1 MKKRQTIKSK
11 GTASK
16 LFDIESKERLSS
28 KNIESLSDHPELL
41 KKYLEFSIHN
51 TFSELLF
58 RLTHEVYTENKA
70 TRIWNHILEH
80 RESLKKKLHR
90 DVGMLVSAL
99 DYLSNI
105 TGDISA
111 PKIIDDRRLEEAA
124 SLAMRDSLTGLYL
137 RGVFDFSLERMIR
150 EHQRYKRSLSL
161 LMIDIDDFKRVNDTL
176 GHQAGDKVLH
186 DIGKI
191 VLNSIRIADFS
202 ARYGGEEMAVILPD
216 TSLDQAV
223 LLAEKLRL
231 QISSDF
237 AEGDTPVTV
246 SIGISSTNVKDFISS
261 AELIC
266 KADRALYVAKT
277 KGKNQV
283 ATIE

>member
-58 RLTHEVYTENKA
+58 RLTHEVYTEKNA

-90 DVGMLVSAL
+90 DVGMLVSTL

-105 TGDISA
+105 TGDILA
-111 PKIIDDRRLEEAA
+111 PKIIDDLRLEEAA
-124 SLAMRDSLTGLYL
+124 SMAMRDSLTGLYL

-176 GHQAGDKVLH
+176 GHQTGDKVLH

-216 TSLDQAV
+216 TSLDQGV

>member
-1 MKKRQTIKSK
+1 MTS
-11 GTASK
+11 
-16 LFDIESKERLSS
+16 
-28 KNIESLSDHPELL
+28 
-41 KKYLEFSIHN
+41 
-51 TFSELLF
+51 
-58 RLTHEVYTENKA
+58 
-70 TRIWNHILEH
+70 
-80 RESLKKKLHR
+80 
-90 DVGMLVSAL
+90 
-99 DYLSNI
+99 
-105 TGDISA
+105 
-111 PKIIDDRRLEEAA
+111 
-124 SLAMRDSLTGLYL
+124 
-137 RGVFDFSLERMIR
+137 RGS
-150 EHQRYKRSLSL
+150 
-161 LMIDIDDFKRVNDTL
+161 
-176 GHQAGDKVLH
+176 GDKVLH

-231 QISSDF
+231 QISNDF

>member
-1 MKKRQTIKSK
+1 MKKRRTAKSK
-11 GTASK
+11 ETASK

-41 KKYLEFSIHN
+41 KNYLEFSIHN

-58 RLTHEVYTENKA
+58 RLTHEVYTEKKA
-70 TRIWNHILEH
+70 TKLWNHILEH
-80 RESLKKKLHR
+80 RENLKKKLHR

-111 PKIIDDRRLEEAA
+111 PKIIDDRRIEEAA
-124 SLAMRDSLTGLYL
+124 AMAMRDSLTGLYL

-191 VLNSIRIADFS
+191 VLNSIRTADFP
-202 ARYGGEEMAVILPD
+202 ARYGGEEMTVILPD

-223 LLAEKLRL
+223 LLAEKLRV

-246 SIGISSTNVKDFISS
+246 SIGICSTNVKDFIPS

-266 KADRALYVAKT
+266 KADKALYIAKT

-283 ATIE
+283 ATN